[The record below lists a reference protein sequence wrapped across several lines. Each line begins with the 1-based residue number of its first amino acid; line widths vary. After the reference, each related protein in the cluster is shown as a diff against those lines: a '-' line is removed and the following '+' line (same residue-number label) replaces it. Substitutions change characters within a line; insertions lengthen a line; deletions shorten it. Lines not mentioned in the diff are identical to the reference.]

1 MKKLNTAELIVVSII
16 GILCLTTLLVNATS
30 AEQEGESP
38 ESEELS
44 ILKETYTNLQTLGYG
59 SDSGSNS
66 SSIWNRIITS
76 ATWVPNGSISEDKV
90 IYGYTFFNGSR
101 DQKTGTF
108 QLPNYAAQSQESID
122 LRETN
127 IIPDALAQWTK
138 TNMTPEVWKD
148 ERTGLYWS
156 PRQGS
161 MSNEFTIITCDF
173 FTTTPRGNYSGSDP
187 DCGNAIN
194 TCATLSLDAD
204 SDGTDETNWY
214 LPSQIEMMQAYI
226 DGIYAATN
234 KDWVTEN
241 NFWSSTESKASSGD
255 AYPVYLSHG
264 YTYFY
269 FKTDTLST
277 RCVRRG

>member
-76 ATWVPNGSISEDKV
+76 ATQVPNGSISEDKV

-204 SDGTDETNWY
+204 GDGTNETDWY
-214 LPSQIEMMQAYI
+214 LPTQIEMMQAYI
-226 DGIYAATN
+226 DGIYAVTN

-241 NFWSSTESKASSGD
+241 NFWSSTESKSNSGD